1 PTQTLQA
8 SATLRSRIA
17 SLVTEANFADKM
29 FVNDANSE
37 RAPGFGIVNV
47 RLVSAALWRGSGAE
61 LTVGAQNVF
70 DRKYIS
76 SVSVNA
82 SGGKF
87 YEPGSERAYFVGITL
102 VAAARR

>member
-1 PTQTLQA
+1 M
-8 SATLRSRIA
+8 LRTGIA

-29 FVNDANSE
+29 FVDDPNSE
-37 RAPGFGIVNV
+37 SAPGYGIVNA
-47 RLVSAALWRGSGAE
+47 RIISSALWRGSGAE
-61 LTVGAQNVF
+61 ITIGGQNLF

-87 YEPGSERAYFVGITL
+87 YEPGSQRAFFVGL
-102 VAAARR
+102 SLLAAAKR